1 MSALAIDQQ
10 DHAESTRIFPR
21 SAPGPDAD
29 MDRRGFLH
37 CGYDRFGRVRRPVHP
52 RARAV
57 LAVAP
62 ATWPGRVI
70 LIDLSSEEDHPLV
83 ELLPPR

>member
-1 MSALAIDQQ
+1 
-10 DHAESTRIFPR
+10 
-21 SAPGPDAD
+21 
-29 MDRRGFLH
+29 MDRRGFWR
-37 CGYDRFGRVRRPVHP
+37 CGYDLDGCAVVV

>member
-1 MSALAIDQQ
+1 MDPRRKIARALCALRFSGSGGVHARGRWFCRVAYLALA
-10 DHAESTRIFPR
+10 
-21 SAPGPDAD
+21 
-29 MDRRGFLH
+29 
-37 CGYDRFGRVRRPVHP
+37 